1 MNCRAAT
8 RHLAAERD
16 APLPASV
23 QAGLEH
29 HLATCPAC
37 ARARAALA
45 EAADAWRE
53 NTAHVTPPSPAAE
66 WRELRA
72 SLHAAPP
79 ARRIPAWLFAAGGLP
94 LAAAAAW
101 AVLLLARDPA
111 PDSPSAALAL
121 QPAAARAE
129 FIETGD
135 DSSPVVF
142 LDQSSGWLIVWAGSP
157 VEPSSG

>member
-8 RHLAAERD
+8 RHLAVERD
-16 APLPASV
+16 APLSASL
-23 QAGLEH
+23 QAGLER
-29 HLATCPAC
+29 HLASCPEC
-37 ARARAALA
+37 ARVRAALA
-45 EAADAWRE
+45 ESADAWRQ
-53 NTAHVTPPSPAAE
+53 NTARVTPPSPAAE

-79 ARRIPAWLFAAGGLP
+79 PRRIPAWLFAAGGLP

-101 AVLLLARDPA
+101 GVLLALRPPDPA
-111 PDSPSAALAL
+111 TEIALH
-121 QPAAARAE
+121 PAAARAE

-142 LDQSSGWLIVWAGSP
+142 IDQSSGWLIVWAEAP
-157 VEPSSG
+157 EEPSSI